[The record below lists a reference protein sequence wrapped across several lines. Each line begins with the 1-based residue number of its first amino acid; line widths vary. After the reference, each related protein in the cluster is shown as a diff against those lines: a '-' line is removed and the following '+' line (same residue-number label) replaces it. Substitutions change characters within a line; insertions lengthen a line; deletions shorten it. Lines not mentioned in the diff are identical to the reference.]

1 MKENLSF
8 EILAK
13 SISGVNYRA
22 GNAAKGAV
30 NQLMTMRNWAIGYFI
45 VEYEQSGKDRAE
57 YGSDLLNNLERQ
69 INERGMNSILLKCCR
84 LFLTYVS
91 ADQCDSVARICYRR
105 RKNSK

>member
-1 MKENLSF
+1 MKGNLSF

-69 INERGMNSILLKCCR
+69 INERGMNST
-84 LFLTYVS
+84 LFKWWFMGCWCGNCSWREACWKLAYWTS
-91 ADQCDSVARICYRR
+91 AR
-105 RKNSK
+105 